1 MIIARNKGEHLKLGD
16 LNGNQFK
23 LVIRD
28 VKVLLKNEEKRQ
40 KFDLQKIVANAKEN
54 ISRSGFI
61 NLFSNDSLS
70 FLNKFNNDLIRFL
83 SI

>member
-54 ISRSGFI
+54 ISLLISPQIHFQ
-61 NLFSNDSLS
+61 S
-70 FLNKFNNDLIRFL
+70 FLG
-83 SI
+83 